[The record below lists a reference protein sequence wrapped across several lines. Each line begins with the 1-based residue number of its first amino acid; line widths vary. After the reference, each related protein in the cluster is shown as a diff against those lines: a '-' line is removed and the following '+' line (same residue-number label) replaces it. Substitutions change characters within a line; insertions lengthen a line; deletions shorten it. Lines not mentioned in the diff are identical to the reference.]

1 MEVRRGR
8 RGGHWIRFNPSSGR
22 PPFAAAVAP
31 GYFGRQTSPGNAE
44 AGGLLCPATRPRA
57 ATGRRGLLAR
67 PMEGRRGRRGRPLES
82 GLTPPLAAGIAAR
95 PLQPAP
101 GLGRRAY
108 RGRFNPSSGRPPF
121 AAAVSPGYFGRQTS
135 PGNAEAGGLLC
146 PATRPRAATGRRG
159 LLARP
164 MEGRRGRRGRPLD
177 PL

>member
-1 MEVRRGR
+1 MLKRAGCYARRHGRGR
-8 RGGHWIRFNPSSGR
+8 PLVGAGCLPGEWRGVAGVAGGHWIRFNPPVAA
-22 PPFAAAVAP
+22 PPFAAAVSP

-121 AAAVSPGYFGRQTS
+121 AAAVAPGYFGRQTS
-135 PGNAEAGGLLC
+135 PGNAEAGGHW
-146 PATRPRAATGRRG
+146 
-159 LLARP
+159 
-164 MEGRRGRRGRPLD
+164 
-177 PL
+177 